1 MAWHVPT
8 LRACTAYVTDTSGSI
23 SRSLTV
29 NLLCNGEDLPAP
41 EPGATGGAD
50 VILNWPTAAACS
62 GGMIGWYIVIFT
74 GVAAGLYVGGGIG
87 YGKRENPNA
96 DIASAHPHVHHWQQ
110 LPGLVADGVYVTRLQ
125 LSTHITALSFLA
137 PSEHEMLGDVEDI
150 ASGETGGL
158 LKKEG
163 GTSIAT

>member
-1 MAWHVPT
+1 M
-8 LRACTAYVTDTSGSI
+8 
-23 SRSLTV
+23 
-29 NLLCNGEDLPAP
+29 
-41 EPGATGGAD
+41 
-50 VILNWPTAAACS
+50 ILNWPTAAACS